1 MYHTFSLHVA
11 MGVSLHLIL
20 FHNPHAAWKNSKR
33 ICVHIRNSYCVW
45 FFIAQKI
52 PHQMKHQMCIIL
64 LIIWCV
70 CTVHCYGADETKDP
84 FKFDQRPLFLY
95 SSEVQQYYFAL
106 CWNSSDALFHHWIKS
121 SLKMPI
127 ITDISNAAS
136 IQHFACPIHE
146 LLLTFYWTKNTEKNT
161 VLCRLLS
168 GNVFETHTSK
178 CGQFRQNTLFWWLL
192 CVRLCVCDFHS
203 ERISIINLCVWIRME
218 VNWWLYCHSYAWWKC
233 NLIRWQ
239 SFGLNETQHSNA
251 HSSVRG
257 IPFELSTLLACI
269 QSACHCNVF
278 NV

>member
-1 MYHTFSLHVA
+1 MYHFFSLHVA

-146 LLLTFYWTKNTEKNT
+146 LLLTFYWTKNTEKKHSFLPSFVGQCFWDAHIEMWAIPPKHFILMT
-161 VLCRLLS
+161 FVCAFVRMR
-168 GNVFETHTSK
+168 FPFRTHFNNKSM
-178 CGQFRQNTLFWWLL
+178 R
-192 CVRLCVCDFHS
+192 
-203 ERISIINLCVWIRME
+203 
-218 VNWWLYCHSYAWWKC
+218 VN
-233 NLIRWQ
+233 
-239 SFGLNETQHSNA
+239 
-251 HSSVRG
+251 
-257 IPFELSTLLACI
+257 
-269 QSACHCNVF
+269 
-278 NV
+278 